1 MSAQHQSAEVKA
13 RANQTKNQ
21 VLSHPYVQQG
31 AAVANQYAVRLDKH
45 LSQYPI
51 LNKAEEKTR
60 IPKVYGVLSTAG
72 AFIFLIFFNLF
83 GLASPLSNL
92 IGWAIP
98 AYLSVQ
104 ALESPGKNDD
114 KQWLTYWVVFG
125 LFNFVESAALRPI
138 LYYFPF
144 YFVSK
149 TLFISWL
156 MSPQFRGAEILYH
169 NVVRKAFLSLHQQQ
183 RTGYP
188 TASSTPGYT
197 TTTSSYAHAQ

>member
-45 LSQYPI
+45 VSTIRSIRRTSPLSLTRDFAFRPYPQLSQYPI

-114 KQWLTYWVVFG
+114 KQWLTYWVSFPLSSWSIASQMKQAEPETEIAMG
-125 LFNFVESAALRPI
+125 RIGRLR
-138 LYYFPF
+138 
-144 YFVSK
+144 
-149 TLFISWL
+149 
-156 MSPQFRGAEILYH
+156 
-169 NVVRKAFLSLHQQQ
+169 SLQLCRIRRSQA
-183 RTGYP
+183 YP
-188 TASSTPGYT
+188 LLLP
-197 TTTSSYAHAQ
+197 